1 MHSESSL
8 KSVVPAMLVG
18 AAILLAQSPYRP
30 AAIVSAG
37 ELQLPANS
45 IASGIAVLD
54 LSLDATG
61 ALSSVTV
68 LRDLPPLTAAAQS
81 AVASWKFQPSAPGS
95 DAQPSDL
102 LVAFVLPPNVSFPTY
117 PKFAPLVPKARSR
130 SRYVPPGIASVTYAQ
145 YPVNSVVSGSVT
157 VQVTVGPDGHPQHW
171 QIVRALEPCT
181 PFALDAAKKWRF
193 RPAILDG
200 QPVASNVAIDFLFR
214 PPLS

>member
-1 MHSESSL
+1 MDSGSSL
-8 KSVVPAMLVG
+8 KSVVTAMLVG
-18 AAILLAQSPYRP
+18 AAILLAQSPYEP
-30 AAIVSAG
+30 AAVSVG
-37 ELQLPANS
+37 NLQPPANS

-61 ALSSVTV
+61 TLSSVTV

-81 AVASWKFQPSAPGS
+81 AVALWKFRPSVPGT
-95 DAQPSDL
+95 DGQPSDL
-102 LVAFVLPPNVSFPTY
+102 LVAFVLTPNVSFPTH

-130 SRYVPPGIASVTYAQ
+130 SGYVPPGIASVTYAQ
-145 YPVNSVVSGSVT
+145 YPVNSVISGSVV
-157 VQVTVGPDGHPQHW
+157 VQVTVGPNGDPHDW
-171 QIVRALEPCT
+171 QVVRALDPCT

-214 PPLS
+214 PPLN